1 MSVHERSNPELRA
14 PRHCEERSNPEK
26 IRFYCLILLLTT
38 SLSTCYQQKAEPVAM
53 PEKPGNWA
61 KMLQERYEIYFPP
74 DWELQSNVAGV
85 EFVLLSKKSSPQDR
99 FRENINLTIEP
110 LADELTLDNYAALTA
125 KRLGDKYKI
134 RERKKFSADGQEF
147 FRAIFD
153 APDNLRI
160 AQNYY
165 IKGRTAYILTFTFD
179 PNEKAEILDKGNKI
193 VIFFRIL

>member
-14 PRHCEERSNPEK
+14 PRHCEERSNPELQVPRHCEERSNPEK
-26 IRFYCLILLLTT
+26 NRFYCLILLLTT

-99 FRENINLTIEP
+99 FRENINLTVEP
-110 LADELTLDNYAALTA
+110 LADELTLD
-125 KRLGDKYKI
+125 
-134 RERKKFSADGQEF
+134 
-147 FRAIFD
+147 
-153 APDNLRI
+153 
-160 AQNYY
+160 
-165 IKGRTAYILTFTFD
+165 
-179 PNEKAEILDKGNKI
+179 
-193 VIFFRIL
+193 